1 MGAAQSALES
11 AVTLCTA
18 RLHVVGPGSGCL
30 APLSF
35 TRPVCSHTLTLLVLR
50 WFVRCTPHCASPCI
64 RCLKPFSPSA
74 DDLRQAAGYQPVS
87 QQPNSL
93 SHTASQPHANT
104 AAADSAD
111 DTADWED
118 FQDYDDEQDRI
129 ERGGGSAQAAAEGAH
144 TASLAAAS
152 TSSRS
157 TSSSSASDSNHSSTA
172 ASPVPTLTPPRLNP
186 SPPLPP
192 PRPSPPPAIDFFGSL
207 GIASSGYQ
215 EPVRLQ
221 TKAKPQA
228 SAPPQQSPT
237 LTAAQRADVMRN
249 LGLDDVGV
257 EVASWDDGLELQV
270 GETASKGKRGVKGDK
285 KKKGLGAVV
294 MNDV

>member
-1 MGAAQSALES
+1 MLLSRCLHRS
-11 AVTLCTA
+11 ICAVLITA
-18 RLHVVGPGSGCL
+18 VRL
-30 APLSF
+30 
-35 TRPVCSHTLTLLVLR
+35 
-50 WFVRCTPHCASPCI
+50 SPCI

-74 DDLRQAAGYQPVS
+74 DDLRQVADYQPVS

-93 SHTASQPHANT
+93 SHTGPQPHTAT
-104 AAADSAD
+104 AATDSAD
-111 DTADWED
+111 DNAEWED
-118 FQDYDDEQDRI
+118 FQDFDDEQDRI
-129 ERGGGSAQAAAEGAH
+129 ERGSSSQHSSGSGSGSGIQQAAADGAQI
-144 TASLAAAS
+144 ASLAAAS

-157 TSSSSASDSNHSSTA
+157 SSSISPSLSTLSSTS
-172 ASPVPTLTPPRLNP
+172 ASPVPSLTPPRLNP

-228 SAPPQQSPT
+228 AAPPQQSPQ
-237 LTAAQRADVMRN
+237 LTASQRAEVMRN

-257 EVASWDDGLELQV
+257 EVGSWDDGLELDV
-270 GETASKGKRGVKGDK
+270 EETAGKGKKGVKGDRK
-285 KKKGLGAVV
+285 KNGLGAVV